1 MRRVAKYIV
10 LGLVLSAVVWL
21 TACERVLVGS
31 ERDAVLAFSEI
42 TTDNLFAGLA
52 ANDYVA
58 FSRDLDADM
67 RREIPLAGFAAWKQN
82 VDAGLG
88 TYLDRQIAKVT
99 RADEFYVVTY
109 DARFERADLVK
120 LTVVFHSAEPKQIA
134 LVGIESEQLS
144 WSAFQSKR

>member
-42 TTDNLFAGLA
+42 TTDNMLAGLA
-52 ANDYVA
+52 ANDYAA
-58 FSRDLDADM
+58 FSRDMDPDM
-67 RREIPLAGFAAWKQN
+67 RQEIPLAGFAAWKQN

-120 LTVVFHSAEPKQIA
+120 FTVVLHSSEPHQIA
-134 LVGIESEQLS
+134 LVGFESEQLS